1 MTTHKKAAG
10 ESGSIVK
17 TISVLIILA
26 GNPIVQQTIPVIALA
41 LGYVAGVV
49 AA

>member
-26 GNPIVQQTIPVIALA
+26 GNPIVQQTAPVLA
-41 LGYVAGVV
+41 LLLGYAVGV

>member
-26 GNPIVQQTIPVIALA
+26 NNPATQQAITLLALA
-41 LGYVAGVV
+41 LFTLRGLTA
-49 AA
+49 